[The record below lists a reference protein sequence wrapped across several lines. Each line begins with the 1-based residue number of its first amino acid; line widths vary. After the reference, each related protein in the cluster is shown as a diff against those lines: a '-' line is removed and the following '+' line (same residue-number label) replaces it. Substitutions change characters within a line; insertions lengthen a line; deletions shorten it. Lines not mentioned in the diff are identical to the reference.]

1 MKEKQKETP
10 NLKKICKLRNPL
22 EDIEN
27 YKKQGTVIRSKEQK
41 ILQQEQPL
49 EIIQKNETKTITNSF
64 EILKEWKKCYKE
76 LYAQSTTNQ
85 NEQNKFLENIKTK
98 IIQQQNQNLTKPM
111 AIK

>member
-10 NLKKICKLRNPL
+10 NLKKISKLRNPL

-27 YKKQGTVIRSKEQK
+27 YKKQGTVIRSKEQI
-41 ILQQEQPL
+41 ILQQKQPL

>member
-10 NLKKICKLRNPL
+10 NLKKISKLRNPL

-27 YKKQGTVIRSKEQK
+27 YKKQGTVIRSKEQI